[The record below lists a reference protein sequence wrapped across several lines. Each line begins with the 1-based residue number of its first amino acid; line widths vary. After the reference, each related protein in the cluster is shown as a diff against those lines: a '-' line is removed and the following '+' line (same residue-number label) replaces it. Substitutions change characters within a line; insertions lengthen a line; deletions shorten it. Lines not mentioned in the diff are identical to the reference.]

1 MKFIRTIS
9 TTGVDGDYTPVNG
22 LQQSEITFVRSDNNS
37 TLVDYSFFNERGHG
51 QYEFGDFD
59 VPEVTLNTSTGQWNP
74 SVVLVL
80 LRINGVIQTRLG
92 EIPVWNDTYIPVS
105 QGDLFVRADRLGD
118 EIYNFFTY
126 SQSLSAVN
134 GFNPFT
140 PPQDSYY
147 RLRIPAIGWIN
158 DNFATIGS
166 VSSITSGL
174 SSYMPLSG
182 GTFIGPVTFNTTNV
196 NAVATK
202 FNFQS
207 ATGDW
212 KYISV
217 SSAIVNNGSL
227 NVYNNLGTTP
237 AGDLFKLSYLNTDQD
252 TVTPFRVYHDSA
264 ELPHADFSTTPLT
277 GTGTW
282 KLSDLKIPTSA
293 SKYITGNLV
302 NDDYAHVKWIND
314 NFQSINSS
322 YQSNTVIVDAKATE
336 DITLKVYSSITG
348 AIAGIIDETGGTTSA
363 NIWSIIVKQHYNI
376 TGYVENIEVP
386 DWINIVGEGQVYVS
400 GQLTRSATGT
410 VISSKLEN
418 LNFYV
423 NNSAQNVERFEAI
436 NCIFTSASDGDI
448 DIESSIVRN
457 CGFYSNNVQSS
468 NNNKVFNCFGNQS
481 IVWQAND
488 KVYSY
493 DFITGESYN

>member
-1 MKFIRTIS
+1 MAYYQS
-9 TTGVDGDYTPVNG
+9 TFLGYPALSGGNYVYVASAGLTSVVFKAQPAEALSATATEVATGIYQWLVPDLSAPYKLYVNG
-22 LQQSEITFVRSDNNS
+22 NVVSNW
-37 TLVDYSFFNERGHG
+37 GG
-51 QYEFGDFD
+51 
-59 VPEVTLNTSTGQWNP
+59 STGRF
-74 SVVLVL
+74 VVSNDMATINYVEDAIARRVDRAGDTL
-80 LRINGVIQTRLG
+80 LGPYYL
-92 EIPVWNDTYIPVS
+92 
-105 QGDLFVRADRLGD
+105 
-118 EIYNFFTY
+118 TY
-126 SQSLSAVN
+126 SPTGAGMDVITMSGSNVSASAVPTKGYVDLMTAGALSSLTGSLS
-134 GFNPFT
+134 
-140 PPQDSYY
+140 
-147 RLRIPAIGWIN
+147 L
-158 DNFATIGS
+158 
-166 VSSITSGL
+166 
-174 SSYMPLSG
+174 YMPLTG
-182 GTFIGPVTFNTTNV
+182 GTFTGPVTFNTTTV

-202 FNFQS
+202 CNFQS

-227 NVYNNLGTTP
+227 SVYNNLGTTP
-237 AGDLFKLSYLNTDQD
+237 SGDMFKLYYLNTDQE

-282 KLSDLKIPTSA
+282 KLADLKIPTNA
-293 SKYITGNLV
+293 TKYITGNLV

-336 DITLKVYSSITG
+336 NVTLKVYSSITG
-348 AIAGIIDETGGTTSA
+348 AIAGITDETGGTTSA
-363 NIWSIIVKQHYNI
+363 NIWSIIVKQHYNT

-448 DIESSIVRN
+448 DIERSIVRN